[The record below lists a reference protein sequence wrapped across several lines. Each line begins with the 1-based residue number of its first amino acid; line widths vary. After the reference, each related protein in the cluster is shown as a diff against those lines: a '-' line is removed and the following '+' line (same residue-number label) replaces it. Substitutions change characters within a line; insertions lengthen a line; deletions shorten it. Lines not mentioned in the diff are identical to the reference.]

1 MNQSKSLSKEQ
12 RRLIAAYLAG
22 EEVTEQL
29 LSECRKYPIVK
40 QELAKLVSTDRL
52 IKLALET
59 DENQTENKHTIHTV
73 MQQISQQ
80 QSTADRPA
88 KAKVVRPWFKSQRV
102 LAASVAAIVMIFF
115 VSSLVSVQNNLAVVT
130 KVAALSSVSEFSVGK
145 KLNKG
150 KIYLDQGYSEVA
162 MGNGVVLV
170 LEAPIQLDI
179 RSENLVILEKGKL
192 VAKVPPQAIGF
203 RVDTPSSEIIDLGTE
218 FAVDVN
224 ERGESQVHVLD
235 GEVKARASKQQAFK
249 MLKKDQ
255 ALAFSLDEKMQ
266 IIQSSP
272 NLFMRAL
279 PGKSAVNP
287 DYLHWSFDQADA
299 GQFVS
304 DGKGIAGQHYPAYDR
319 TENGQINQIGG
330 VFANAIALDGK
341 SNWLETDFPGISG
354 DAPRTVSFWVK
365 VPQDIGMHEVFGIVS
380 WGTQELYSAWQIS
393 PNPFPQNGPIGALRI
408 GTYNAQ
414 VVGTRDLRD
423 GQWHHVAVVLYG
435 GEASDISTH
444 VLMYVDGELEKT
456 NGKSV
461 AKVNTKISQENSR
474 PLSLGRNIGY
484 TQAHEKNKFFRGA
497 VDELYVFD
505 AALEQQQIRA
515 LMDNKYF

>member
-1 MNQSKSLSKEQ
+1 MNQSNSLSKEQ

-22 EEVTEQL
+22 EEVTDAL
-29 LSECRKYPIVK
+29 LYECRNHPEVK
-40 QELAKLVSTDRL
+40 QALAKLVGTDRL
-52 IKLALET
+52 IQLALDT
-59 DENQTENKHTIHTV
+59 QNHQTVDSV
-73 MQQISQQ
+73 MQRISQQ
-80 QSTADRPA
+80 QSVKQPA
-88 KAKVVRPWFKSQRV
+88 AKTKVIRPWFKSQMAF
-102 LAASVAAIVMIFF
+102 AASVAAIVMLFF
-115 VSSLVSVQNNLAVVT
+115 ISSLVSMQNNLAVVT
-130 KVAALSSVSEFSVGK
+130 KVAALSETSELSLGK
-145 KLNKG
+145 RLHKG
-150 KIYLDQGYSEVA
+150 KISLEQGYSEVV
-162 MGNGVVLV
+162 MDNGVILV
-170 LEAPIQLDI
+170 LEAPIQLNI

-224 ERGESQVHVLD
+224 EQGESQVHVLD

-255 ALAFSLDEKMQ
+255 ALSFSLDEKIQ

-272 NLFMRAL
+272 HLFMRAL

-287 DYLHWSFDQADA
+287 DYLHWSFDQIEH
-299 GQFVS
+299 GQFAS
-304 DGKGIAGQHYPAYDR
+304 SGKGMAGQHYPAYDK
-319 TENGQINQIGG
+319 TQAGQINQVAG
-330 VFANAIALDGK
+330 VFANAITLDGR
-341 SNWLETDFPGISG
+341 SNWLETEFPGISG

-365 VPQDIGMHEVFGIVS
+365 VPQDIGRHEVFGIVS
-380 WGTQELYSAWQIS
+380 WGTQEFYSAWQIS

-461 AKVNTKISQENSR
+461 AKVNTKTSQNNSR
-474 PLSLGRNIGY
+474 PLALGRNIGY
-484 TQAHEKNKFFRGA
+484 TAAHEKDKFFRGA

-505 AALEQQQIRA
+505 AALEQQQIRQ
-515 LMDNKYF
+515 LMKNNLFEANN

>member
-22 EEVTEQL
+22 EEVSDEL
-29 LSECRKYPIVK
+29 LNECHKHPEVK
-40 QELAKLVSTDRL
+40 QAIAKLVGTDRL
-52 IKLALET
+52 IQLSLET
-59 DENQTENKHTIHTV
+59 ENHQTVNSV
-73 MQQISQQ
+73 MQRISQQ
-80 QSTADRPA
+80 QSVKQQAV
-88 KAKVVRPWFKSQRV
+88 KAKVIRPWFKSQMAF
-102 LAASVAAIVMIFF
+102 AASVAAIVMLFF
-115 VSSLVSVQNNLAVVT
+115 ISSFISVQNNLGVVT
-130 KVAALSSVSEFSVGK
+130 KVAAVSQTSELSLGK
-145 KLNKG
+145 LLHKG
-150 KIYLDQGYSEVA
+150 KISLEQGYSEVV
-162 MGNGVVLV
+162 MDNGVILV
-170 LEAPIQLDI
+170 LEAPIELNI

-224 ERGESQVHVLD
+224 EQGESQVHVLD

-255 ALAFSLDEKMQ
+255 ALAFSLDEKIK

-287 DYLHWSFDQADA
+287 DYLHWSFDQNQA
-299 GQFVS
+299 GQFAS
-304 DGKGIAGQHYPAYDR
+304 SGKGIVGQHYPAYDK
-319 TENGQINQIGG
+319 TEAGQISQVAG
-330 VFANAIALDGK
+330 VFANAIALDGRA
-341 SNWLETDFPGISG
+341 NWLETEFPGISG

-365 VPQDIGMHEVFGIVS
+365 VPQDIGRHEVFGIVS
-380 WGTQELYSAWQIS
+380 WGTQEFYSAWQIS

-461 AKVNTKISQENSR
+461 AKVNTKISQNNSR

-484 TQAHEKNKFFRGA
+484 TAAHEKDKFFRGA

-505 AALEQQQIRA
+505 AALEQKHIRQ
-515 LMDNKYF
+515 LMKNNRFLDK